1 MGNCIVS
8 CDEKKDQSQ
17 LNEITNNEIMIPSHK
32 LKVSTNY
39 TVVYPNHK
47 KRTNSSLYNR
57 THDDLINKT
66 HLNCFV
72 CNKTKNETQLETH
85 HFYCE
90 KAAENAIDWIKFEKF
105 AINCYNIQTGENIGN
120 KFDWNQ
126 VSSNPELF
134 VDSKYNMIVLCVE
147 HHRSSNRG
155 IHHVPFPEW
164 ILQRNAKKGFE
175 FLI

>member
-1 MGNCIVS
+1 MVLQNE
-8 CDEKKDQSQ
+8 EKKEPSY
-17 LNEITNNEIMIPSHK
+17 NTEVIIPSHK

-39 TVVYPNHK
+39 TVVFPNHK

-57 THDDLINKT
+57 THDDLINKS

-90 KAAENAIDWIKFEKF
+90 KAAENAIDWIKFGEF

-120 KFDWNQ
+120 KFDWKQ
-126 VSSNPELF
+126 VAENAELF

-164 ILQRNAKKGFE
+164 ILQKNAKKGFE

>member
-1 MGNCIVS
+1 
-8 CDEKKDQSQ
+8 
-17 LNEITNNEIMIPSHK
+17 MIPSHK